1 MEFMLGISDA
11 KMAIKRDHSIPCYRS
26 LSGLRFR
33 IAQPA
38 DLSELARLR
47 IEHVGLDRRE
57 TCQDKADF
65 CQSFEEFLL
74 NRITTG
80 EWLVLGAETNGQLVG
95 CVYLQKIAKLPRPG
109 HLKRAYGSV
118 THLFVQKEYRGQG
131 IRGQLLREIAQVA
144 RSEGLE
150 YLAARPK
157 AEPQSVYRLLGFQQ
171 IDPEMKLA
179 LK

>member
-1 MEFMLGISDA
+1 MIPIYKA
-11 KMAIKRDHSIPCYRS
+11 QMANQRYHTTRANRS
-26 LSGLRFR
+26 LSALRFR
-33 IAQPA
+33 IARRA

-47 IEHVGLDRRE
+47 MEHVGLNSRE
-57 TCQDKADF
+57 TGQAKADF

-74 NRITTG
+74 SRITTG
-80 EWLVLGAETNGQLVG
+80 EWLVLGAETDGQLVG

-109 HLKRAYGSV
+109 HLKREYGSI
-118 THLFVQKEYRGQG
+118 THVFVQNEYRGQG

-150 YLAARPK
+150 YLAAQPK
-157 AEPQSVYRLLGFQQ
+157 AESQSAYRLLGFQQ

-179 LK
+179 LR